1 MQWCSTCDQKP
12 FAQQVQL
19 LPSSSVKRKQECL
32 ARSRQIADALTE
44 TRTRPTLSRGAQV
57 MGDSEQHASCLR
69 AVISDNAVFREP
81 RRDSTF
87 HQFRETDMS
96 LPIPNWA

>member
-57 MGDSEQHASCLR
+57 MGDSEQHASCPQSQ
-69 AVISDNAVFREP
+69 AV
-81 RRDSTF
+81 STG
-87 HQFRETDMS
+87 RCNT
-96 LPIPNWA
+96 I